1 MNRRSTTTY
10 FYFLIKMLQI
20 MAHEDPSECIA
31 KVTSM
36 LFSLD
41 GFCFS
46 LLVLFLAKLTFKS
59 RSISLATIK
68 INLRWNSEIKSHL
81 PLPKHSPCRANYEKQ
96 AIDKKPSRCSLLAV
110 LPRQCEINPTDASLN
125 WAHGLH
131 THMHSV
137 LLKTKHTQKS
147 NGKTARELFPKP
159 RQAGMLRPKKTPFFL
174 PEIRQ
179 ETVSIGRRELKSIKS
194 SGPDYV
200 DPTG

>member
-1 MNRRSTTTY
+1 
-10 FYFLIKMLQI
+10 
-20 MAHEDPSECIA
+20 
-31 KVTSM
+31 M
-36 LFSLD
+36 LFTLD
-41 GFCFS
+41 GFVS
-46 LLVLFLAKLTFKS
+46 PSSVLFLAKLTFKCQ
-59 RSISLATIK
+59 SISLATIK
-68 INLRWNSEIKSHL
+68 INFRWNSEIKHHL

-147 NGKTARELFPKP
+147 NRKIATELFPKP
-159 RQAGMLRPKKTPFFL
+159 RQAGMLRPKKTQLFL
-174 PEIRQ
+174 LKTRQ
-179 ETVSIGRRELKSIKS
+179 ETASTDWRELKSIKNR
-194 SGPDYV
+194 GLDYV

>member
-1 MNRRSTTTY
+1 
-10 FYFLIKMLQI
+10 
-20 MAHEDPSECIA
+20 
-31 KVTSM
+31 M
-36 LFSLD
+36 LFTLG
-41 GFCFS
+41 GFVSPS
-46 LLVLFLAKLTFKS
+46 LLLFLVKLTFES
-59 RSISLATIK
+59 QPISLATIK

-147 NGKTARELFPKP
+147 NRKIARELFPKP
-159 RQAGMLRPKKTPFFL
+159 RQAGILRPKKTQLFL
-174 PEIRQ
+174 HKVRQ
-179 ETVSIGRRELKSIKS
+179 ETVSVDRRELRSIKTCE
-194 SGPDYV
+194 PDYV